1 MSETR
6 KIAAIL
12 AADVGGFSRMA
23 GADDARAVAGAARTL
38 RPDLTR
44 PARKMPLCEAGER
57 RRTRNDGERDRVGS
71 AKLGG
76 GNNPRGGLR

>member
-12 AADVGGFSRMA
+12 AADVVGFSRMA
-23 GADDARAVAGAARTL
+23 SADEDRRLARLRMLRARCAGTSLDRRAKCGYVMLWR
-38 RPDLTR
+38 
-44 PARKMPLCEAGER
+44 R
-57 RRTRNDGERDRVGS
+57 RRTRNDGECDRVGS

-76 GNNPRGGLR
+76 GNKRRA